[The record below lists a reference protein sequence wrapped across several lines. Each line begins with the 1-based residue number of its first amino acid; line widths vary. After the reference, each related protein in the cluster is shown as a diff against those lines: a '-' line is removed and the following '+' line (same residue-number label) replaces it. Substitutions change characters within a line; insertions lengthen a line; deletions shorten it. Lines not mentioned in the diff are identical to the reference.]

1 LLEILS
7 LAKVEDYLHSND
19 LMISPIIPEEFY
31 FEKLSL
37 FINFWQFSIDALPDL

>member
-1 LLEILS
+1 LEVLS
-7 LAKVEDYLHSND
+7 LPKVVDYLHSSD
-19 LMISPIIPEEFY
+19 LIISPIIPDEFY